1 MDDEWRFAPDQDT
14 EADKEGNI
22 NNFIDLTKFKQD
34 SEALPGR
41 NGRPVVFSHVH
52 GTGSSWLTCVVDRCG
67 VSVGCGRRGSCTQRR
82 LGPLESRAPVV
93 DGLIFA

>member
-22 NNFIDLTKFKQD
+22 NNFIDLTKFKED

-41 NGRPVVFSHVH
+41 NGEHVRVVACMCA
-52 GTGSSWLTCVVDRCG
+52 CVG
-67 VSVGCGRRGSCTQRR
+67 VG
-82 LGPLESRAPVV
+82 A
-93 DGLIFA
+93 